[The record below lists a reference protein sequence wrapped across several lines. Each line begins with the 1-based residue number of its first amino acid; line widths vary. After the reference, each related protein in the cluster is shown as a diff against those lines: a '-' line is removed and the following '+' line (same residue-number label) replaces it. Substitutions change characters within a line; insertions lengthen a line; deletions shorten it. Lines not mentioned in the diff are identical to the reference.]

1 MYPKGP
7 NPTKLLSAPRSPK
20 KPVVLIHD
28 GSGTTF
34 AYFFIDGLNRDLWG
48 LHDPNYWESKIW
60 EGGLDAMAEH
70 YIELIKKAG
79 IKGEII
85 LGGWSLGG
93 TLSVKISRILAD
105 DPNPPFT
112 VSGLLII
119 DTPKHGPY
127 SQLPEPLMDPDPSKL
142 PKLIQQSFANVD
154 TYLED
159 WQLPNWNAATNNGQP
174 MTARAAG
181 KKYEVGP
188 SKKLHLPVE
197 GDWVVRETE
206 PFKFEDEKPEKPLGP
221 PPAVLIRG
229 ALYSKPP
236 RETEQKCTID
246 RYRDE
251 PMLGWDGRYPD
262 FILASLDVDSAHYDL
277 FDKMDEKKLSHVVS
291 RIKTSLAVLDSIVE
305 GY

>member
-1 MYPKGP
+1 MLTGC
-7 NPTKLLSAPRSPK
+7 
-20 KPVVLIHD
+20 V
-28 GSGTTF
+28 
-34 AYFFIDGLNRDLWG
+34 
-48 LHDPNYWESKIW
+48 
-60 EGGLDAMAEH
+60 
-70 YIELIKKAG
+70 
-79 IKGEII
+79 
-85 LGGWSLGG
+85 GWSLGG

-159 WQLPNWNAATNNGQP
+159 WQLPDWNAATNNGEP

-206 PFKFEDEKPEKPLGP
+206 PFKFEGEKPEKPLGP

-277 FDKMDEKKLSHVVS
+277 FDKMDEKKVIPSAPLFILPAQVTNMSLLAEPCRQPHQDFARRS
-291 RIKTSLAVLDSIVE
+291 RLHRGGVLKRIISNVRREKGGLFYGSVYTASDV
-305 GY
+305 GYCSNKNFWDVKNPRFRWKPCSFF